1 MVRSLKASLKFSSFT
16 FAMLFLWAGVV
27 TAQDPKPKEKD
38 TPPPPKVEVTPGAP
52 GGAGSPPGPVTPS
65 GGGPPNDERACRCLL
80 QDKECIPAGAA
91 CIINTSALNQMMT
104 TCSRCVELP
113 QKGCTV
119 DHDSCVQKS
128 FFELLPKEQ
137 QTDDLKKGVCPGT
150 PAGRNCGSLSTV
162 EVFQACGRRGG
173 QCVPLKKRVDKS
185 CITSPGL
192 DGFSV
197 TTDDCN
203 GHTDL
208 RSCSGAGCKGYRL
221 LAGAGCVRD
230 TTERSSGCA
239 YVRVP
244 PAATPTVPPS
254 PSATAGR

>member
-27 TAQDPKPKEKD
+27 TAQDPKQIEKD
-38 TPPPPKVEVTPGAP
+38 TPAPPKVEVTPSAP
-52 GGAGSPPGPVTPS
+52 GGKGPPPGPVKP
-65 GGGPPNDERACRCLL
+65 GDEPPKEERACRCPL
-80 QDKECIPAGAA
+80 QDKECIRAGAA
-91 CIINTSALNQMMT
+91 CIINKSALNQMIT
-104 TCSRCVELP
+104 TCSRCLEHG

-119 DHDSCVQKS
+119 DRESCVQKS
-128 FFELLPKEQ
+128 FFELLPKEL

-150 PAGRNCGSLSTV
+150 PAGRDCGSLSTV

-192 DGFSV
+192 DGFWV
-197 TTDDCN
+197 TNDDCN

-208 RSCSGAGCKGYRL
+208 RSCSGAGCKGYL
-221 LAGAGCVRD
+221 LVADAGCVRD
-230 TTERSSGCA
+230 TTERSRECE

-254 PSATAGR
+254 PSFTAGR